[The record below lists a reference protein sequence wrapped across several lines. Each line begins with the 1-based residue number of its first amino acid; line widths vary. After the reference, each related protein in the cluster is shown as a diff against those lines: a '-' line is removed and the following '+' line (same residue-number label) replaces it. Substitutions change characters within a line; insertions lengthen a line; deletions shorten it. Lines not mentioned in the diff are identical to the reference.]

1 MLSFRYSSLNI
12 FSWKKIFF
20 KENYLEK
27 NQSMKK
33 CVLFFL
39 LILGFA
45 FSSNAQV
52 VFADPAVGTMSFY
65 NLNNEPQDP
74 YLIPLNGIVTLKVP
88 IRNNNLTNSIPPG
101 TTKVKINLGS
111 KLVIDPSF
119 TVSSA
124 NTNQYFAWTA
134 SVVSGNVQI
143 EGNLVGTIPKNF
155 SDTAIFRLKGAV
167 IGPANVTTNFLITNH
182 NSGTFIL
189 SDLNGNNNAAS
200 IAYEV
205 VQILP
210 VTFTSLTTLRS
221 LCNIKVDFKTENE
234 VNVDRFEIEVSNDGI
249 SYKKEGTL
257 PAQNAGYYNFIF
269 DASNMSAKNL
279 FVRIKSVDFDGQYQ
293 YSIVSKVNGNCTE
306 SENNILLFPNPAPT
320 NISYFNLR
328 NETSSFN
335 GTYFILISDISGRI
349 LTKKKMI
356 LVNQTQFR
364 FEHVNLPA
372 GAYIVQLISENGDQ
386 VYSNKWQKF

>member
-1 MLSFRYSSLNI
+1 
-12 FSWKKIFF
+12 
-20 KENYLEK
+20 
-27 NQSMKK
+27 MKK
-33 CVLFFL
+33 CILFFL
-39 LILGFA
+39 LIVGFA
-45 FSSNAQV
+45 FNSNAQV
-52 VFADPAVGTMSFY
+52 VFADPAVGTMSFN

-74 YLIPLNGIVTLKVP
+74 FAIPLSGIVILKVP
-88 IRNNNLTNSIPPG
+88 IRNNNLTNSIPAG

-119 TVSSA
+119 NVGSA
-124 NTNQYFAWTA
+124 NTNQYFTWSA

-143 EGNLVGTIPKNF
+143 EGNLVGTIPNNF

-167 IGPANVTTNFLITNH
+167 LGPANITTNFLITNH
-182 NSGTFIL
+182 NSGSFVL
-189 SDLNGNNNAAS
+189 SDQSGTNNAAS

-249 SYKKEGTL
+249 SFKKEGTL
-257 PAQNAGYYNFIF
+257 AAQNAGNYKFIF
-269 DASNMSAKNL
+269 DASNMSAKKL
-279 FVRIKSVDFDGQYQ
+279 FVRIKSVDIDGQYQ
-293 YSIVSKVNGNCTE
+293 YSIVSKVSGNCSE

-320 NISYFNLR
+320 NISYFILR
-328 NETSSFN
+328 NEAGSFN
-335 GTYFILISDISGRI
+335 GTYFISISDISGRM
-349 LTKKKMI
+349 LDKKKLI

-364 FEHVNLPA
+364 FDHASLTA
-372 GAYIVQLISENGDQ
+372 GAYIVQLISEKGDQ
-386 VYSNKWQKF
+386 VYSSKWQKL

>member
-1 MLSFRYSSLNI
+1 
-12 FSWKKIFF
+12 
-20 KENYLEK
+20 
-27 NQSMKK
+27 MKK
-33 CVLFFL
+33 YILFFL
-39 LILGFA
+39 LMVGFT
-45 FSSNAQV
+45 FSSNAQI
-52 VFADPAVGTMSFY
+52 VFADPAVGFMSFY

-74 YLIPLNGIVTLKVP
+74 YLIPLSGIVILKVP

-124 NTNQYFAWTA
+124 NTSQYFAWTA

-143 EGNLVGTIPKNF
+143 DGNLVGTIPNNF

-167 IGPANVTTNFLITNH
+167 IGPANITTNFLITNH
-182 NSGTFIL
+182 NSGSFIL
-189 SDLNGNNNAAS
+189 SDQNGNNNGAS

-205 VQILP
+205 VESLP

-221 LCNIKVDFKTENE
+221 QCNIKVDFKTENE
-234 VNVDRFEIEVSNDGI
+234 VNVDRFEIEVSKDGV
-249 SYKKEGTL
+249 SFTKEGNL
-257 PAQNAGYYNFIF
+257 PAQNAGHYKFMF

-279 FVRIKSVDFDGQYQ
+279 FVRIKSVDIDGQCQ

-320 NISYFNLR
+320 NISYFHLR
-328 NETSSFN
+328 NDTRSFN
-335 GTYFILISDISGRI
+335 GTYFISISDISGRM
-349 LTKKKMI
+349 LDKKKMI
-356 LVNQTQFR
+356 LVNQSQFR
-364 FEHVNLPA
+364 FEHVSLPA
-372 GAYIVQLISENGDQ
+372 GSYIVQLISEKGEQ
-386 VYSNKWQKF
+386 VYSSKWKKL

>member
-1 MLSFRYSSLNI
+1 
-12 FSWKKIFF
+12 
-20 KENYLEK
+20 
-27 NQSMKK
+27 MKQ
-33 CVLFFL
+33 CILFFS
-39 LILGFA
+39 LIVGFA
-45 FSSNAQV
+45 FNSNAQV
-52 VFADPAVGTMSFY
+52 VIADPAVGTMSFY

-74 YLIPLNGIVTLKVP
+74 FAIPLSGIVILKVP

-119 TVSSA
+119 NVGSA
-124 NTNQYFAWTA
+124 NTNQYFTWTA

-143 EGNLVGTIPKNF
+143 DGDLVGTIPNSF

-167 IGPANVTTNFLITNH
+167 LGPAIITTNFLITNH
-182 NSGTFIL
+182 NSGSFVL
-189 SDLNGNNNAAS
+189 SDQNGNNNAAS

-221 LCNIKVDFKTENE
+221 LCNIQVDFTTENE

-249 SYKKEGTL
+249 NYNKEGTL
-257 PAQNAGYYNFIF
+257 PAQNARHYKFIF
-269 DASNMSAKNL
+269 DASNLSAKNL
-279 FVRIKSVDFDGQYQ
+279 FVRIKSVDIDGQYQ
-293 YSIVSKVNGNCTE
+293 YSIVSKVNGNCTQ

-320 NISYFNLR
+320 NISYFILR
-328 NETSSFN
+328 NETGSFN
-335 GTYFILISDISGRI
+335 GTYFISISDMSGRI

-356 LVNQTQFR
+356 LVNQSQFR
-364 FEHVNLPA
+364 FEHVSLPA

-386 VYSNKWQKF
+386 VYSSKWQKL